1 MSESPA
7 EQTPTNLPIP
17 ETTPQTTTQSS
28 ISAVDNLKNTLGNF
42 LNSWKLKAGVA
53 VAVVLG
59 VFLLTFYWQHIIAV
73 VGMKSWSA
81 RSGAKAI
88 ECMVR
93 DTNDDQYVSCSAL
106 LDQQIVPLECSASLF
121 NIGCR
126 VNYGTAAPNLRLMSP
141 RAATGIR

>member
-1 MSESPA
+1 MSEIPT
-7 EQTPTNLPIP
+7 EQTPTNLPTP
-17 ETTPQTTTQSS
+17 ETTTESS
-28 ISAVDNLKNTLGNF
+28 ISGVDNLKNTLGNV
-42 LNSWKLKAGVA
+42 LSSWKLKAGLA
-53 VAVVLG
+53 VAALFGVL
-59 VFLLTFYWQHIIAV
+59 LLSFYWQHIIAV

-106 LDQQIVPLECSASLF
+106 LDQQIVPLECSSSLF

-126 VNYGTAAPNLRLMSP
+126 VNYGTAAPNLRRINP
-141 RAATGIR
+141 RASAGF

>member
-1 MSESPA
+1 MSEIPT
-7 EQTPTNLPIP
+7 EQTPTNLPTP
-17 ETTPQTTTQSS
+17 ETTTESS
-28 ISAVDNLKNTLGNF
+28 ISGVDNLKNTVVNVLS
-42 LNSWKLKAGVA
+42 SWKLKVALA
-53 VAVVLG
+53 VAVLFG

-106 LDQQIVPLECSASLF
+106 LDQQIVPLECSSSLF

-126 VNYGTAAPNLRLMSP
+126 VNYGTAAPNPRLMNP
-141 RAATGIR
+141 RASAR

>member
-1 MSESPA
+1 MSEIPT
-7 EQTPTNLPIP
+7 EQTPTNLPTP
-17 ETTPQTTTQSS
+17 ETTTESS
-28 ISAVDNLKNTLGNF
+28 ISGVDNLKNTVGNV
-42 LNSWKLKAGVA
+42 LSSWKLKVGLA
-53 VAVVLG
+53 VAVLFG
-59 VFLLTFYWQHIIAV
+59 VFLFTFYWQHIIAV

-106 LDQQIVPLECSASLF
+106 LDQQIVPLECSSSLF

-126 VNYGTAAPNLRLMSP
+126 VNYGTAAPNLRRINP
-141 RAATGIR
+141 RASAGF

>member
-1 MSESPA
+1 MSEIPT
-7 EQTPTNLPIP
+7 EQTPTDLPTP
-17 ETTPQTTTQSS
+17 ETTTESS
-28 ISAVDNLKNTLGNF
+28 ISAVDNLKNTVGNVLG
-42 LNSWKLKAGVA
+42 SWKLKVGLA
-53 VAVVLG
+53 VAVLFG
-59 VFLLTFYWQHIIAV
+59 VFLINFYWQHIIAV

-106 LDQQIVPLECSASLF
+106 LDQQIVPLECSSSLF

-126 VNYGTAAPNLRLMSP
+126 VNYGTAAPNLRRTNP
-141 RAATGIR
+141 RASAGF

>member
-1 MSESPA
+1 MSEIPA
-7 EQTPTNLPIP
+7 EQTKTTLPTP
-17 ETTPQTTTQSS
+17 ETTTESS
-28 ISAVDNLKNTLGNF
+28 ISGVENVKNTLGNF
-42 LNSWKLKAGVA
+42 LSSWKLKAGLA
-53 VAVVLG
+53 VAALFG
-59 VFLLTFYWQHIIAV
+59 FLLFTFYWQHIIAV

-81 RSGAKAI
+81 RSGAKPI

-126 VNYGTAAPNLRLMSP
+126 VNYGTAAPNLRRMNP
-141 RAATGIR
+141 